1 MQRVFV
7 SLFVSI
13 IERQEKTFPYLSLKF
28 YYKDFTQVFISASG
42 CSGSWA
48 LSSWRLEPK
57 A

>member
-13 IERQEKTFPYLSLKF
+13 IGRQEKTFPYLSLKF